1 MPQETLFSNL
11 KEGNGG
17 GGHVR
22 LKKIKISSR
31 SEKICTFFFS
41 SFKQLNYCTLDPNIL
56 SLARNIP
63 VQHPE
68 DLHQTH
74 PANNNTFLFLEHVD
88 SDSLKKGFKDWPQQA
103 RTTVTADPSVQ
114 THTQPGV
121 CSECCTRRKKE
132 MRRRFDN
139 IVGPTR
145 RRTGRP
151 FQPR

>member
-31 SEKICTFFFS
+31 SEKICTFFFF
-41 SFKQLNYCTLDPNIL
+41 FKQLNYCTLDPNIL

-74 PANNNTFLFLEHVD
+74 LANNNTFLFLEHVD
-88 SDSLKKGFKDWPQQA
+88 LGQFKE
-103 RTTVTADPSVQ
+103 
-114 THTQPGV
+114 GL
-121 CSECCTRRKKE
+121 
-132 MRRRFDN
+132 
-139 IVGPTR
+139 
-145 RRTGRP
+145 
-151 FQPR
+151 